1 MSARSA
7 AAPDSVHSAHR
18 SSLSLEFRHGWPLS
32 LSLCTGGPGRHA
44 DTFLY
49 SYQWWVGRGGVSSV
63 EEKEEGGVGH
73 QSAWVE
79 ALKLGRK

>member
-7 AAPDSVHSAHR
+7 AAPDSVHSAHP
-18 SSLSLEFRHGWPLS
+18 SSLSLEFRHGWP

-49 SYQWWVGRGGVSSV
+49 SYQWWVADEEEYLLLRKKRREGLVIRVRGWR
-63 EEKEEGGVGH
+63 H
-73 QSAWVE
+73 
-79 ALKLGRK
+79 